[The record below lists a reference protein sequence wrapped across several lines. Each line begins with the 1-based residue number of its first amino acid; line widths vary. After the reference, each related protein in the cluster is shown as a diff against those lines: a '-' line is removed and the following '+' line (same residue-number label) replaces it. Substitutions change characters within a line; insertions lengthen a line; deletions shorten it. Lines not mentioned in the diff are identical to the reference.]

1 MDKIGNML
9 SSERKKRVLEI
20 MDAEHATGIRAVY
33 LNALEQGRYDL
44 LPGEV
49 YVKGFLRNY
58 GNFLE
63 LDGSQL
69 VQLYTELKT
78 PPTESPAV
86 VPSAPTTEPTVKKV
100 AAVQSITGVKYNWSK
115 ILVVVILVISALGL
129 YLWQKSVSPSE
140 GIAPRNGAKQ
150 SAATSTATT
159 NPPLGSAP
167 GSTTSPLPSRN
178 RPVVLTARF
187 TDRCWTSV
195 IADGK
200 TLYEGI
206 PANGAMFTWE
216 ADRQIVVN
224 FGNAGA
230 VELTFNGQAVGKIGE
245 RGDVV
250 VKTFTV
256 AGMVTPPAAS
266 NTPVSPSPSTT
277 ETSAPEKPAVMPPST
292 PPTSTPAPTAPSPNP
307 ASPNQPGSK
316 H

>member
-1 MDKIGNML
+1 M
-9 SSERKKRVLEI
+9 
-20 MDAEHATGIRAVY
+20 
-33 LNALEQGRYDL
+33 
-44 LPGEV
+44 
-49 YVKGFLRNY
+49 
-58 GNFLE
+58 
-63 LDGSQL
+63 
-69 VQLYTELKT
+69 
-78 PPTESPAV
+78 
-86 VPSAPTTEPTVKKV
+86 PSAPMTEPTVKKV
-100 AAVQSITGVKYNWSK
+100 VAAQSINGLKYNWSK

-140 GIAPRNGAKQ
+140 EIVPRNGAKQ
-150 SAATSTATT
+150 PAASSAVTM
-159 NPPLGSAP
+159 NPSLGSAP

-224 FGNAGA
+224 FGNAGS
-230 VELTFNGQAVGKIGE
+230 VELTFNGQPVGKIGE

-256 AGMVTPPAAS
+256 AGMVTPPA
-266 NTPVSPSPSTT
+266 TPNAPISPPPSTT
-277 ETSAPEKPAVMPPST
+277 EISTPEKSTVIPPPT
-292 PPTSTPAPTAPSPNP
+292 PPTSTPAPTAPSPKP
-307 ASPNQPGSK
+307 VSPNQPGSK